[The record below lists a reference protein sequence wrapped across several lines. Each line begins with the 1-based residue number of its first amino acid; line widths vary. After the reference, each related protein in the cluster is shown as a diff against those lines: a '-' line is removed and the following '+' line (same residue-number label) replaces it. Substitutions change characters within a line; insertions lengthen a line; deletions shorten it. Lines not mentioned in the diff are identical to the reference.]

1 MISQLSNAK
10 SFLSWQNTAT
20 CCLKVRPRGGHQ
32 RGTPGHVGRLGCRRL
47 DSAAVPAR
55 QPGGATTEST
65 HQSLRA

>member
-32 RGTPGHVGRLGCRRL
+32 RGDPKPRGQARLQKAGQRGGPREAAWRGHV
-47 DSAAVPAR
+47 
-55 QPGGATTEST
+55 
-65 HQSLRA
+65 